1 MKNFEGSMVAIVT
14 PFRDGKVDE
23 KAFRAL
29 IDFQI
34 AGGTSV
40 IVPCG
45 TTGEAATLSHEEHD
59 RVIEICVEHVSKRV
73 QVLAGAGSNSTSEAI
88 RLTKFCE
95 KVGVDGVLHIT
106 PYYNKPTQEGL
117 LQHFQA
123 IAKSTNLPI
132 VLYNVPGRTGVN
144 MLAETTIVLSK
155 IENIV
160 GIKEA
165 SASLVQATEIIK
177 NTDKSFHLLSG
188 EDALNYP
195 LYAIGAKGAISV
207 TCNLLPKKCAEQ
219 YEAIKKGDFEKALQI
234 HNELFELNNVLFV
247 ETNPIPVKAAL
258 ALMGHLN
265 EEYRLPL
272 VKISSKNREILKAV
286 LQKNGILF

>member
-14 PFRDGKVDE
+14 PFKDGRVDE
-23 KAFRAL
+23 KAFRNL

-34 AGGTSV
+34 AGGTAV

-45 TTGEAATLSHEEHD
+45 TTGESATMTHEEHEQ
-59 RVIEICVEHVSKRV
+59 VISICLEHVGKRAK
-73 QVLAGAGSNSTSEAI
+73 VLAGAGSNSTAEAV
-88 RLTKFCE
+88 RLTRFCE

-117 LQHFQA
+117 FQHFQA
-123 IAKSTNLPI
+123 IAKSTSLPV
-132 VLYNVPGRTGVN
+132 VLYNVPGRTSVN
-144 MLAETTIVLSK
+144 MLSETTIALSK
-155 IENIV
+155 IDNIV

-165 SASLVQATEIIK
+165 SGSLVQATEIIK
-177 NTDKSFHLLSG
+177 NTDASFHLFSG

-219 YEAIKKGDFEKALQI
+219 YEAIQKGDFEKALQI
-234 HNELFELNNVLFV
+234 HQELFELNNVLFI

-258 ALMGHLN
+258 ALMGHLD

-272 VKISSKNREILKAV
+272 VKISSKNRETLKSV
-286 LQKNGILF
+286 LQKNGLLF

>member
-1 MKNFEGSMVAIVT
+1 MVALVT

-23 KAFRAL
+23 KAFCAL

-45 TTGEAATLSHEEHD
+45 TTGESATLSHDEHD
-59 RVIEICVEHVSKRV
+59 RVIEICVEQVGKRA
-73 QVLAGAGSNSTSEAI
+73 QVLAGAGSNSTTEAI

-95 KVGVDGVLHIT
+95 KAGVDGVLHIT

-123 IAKSTNLPI
+123 IAKSTSLPI

-144 MLAETTIVLSK
+144 MLAETTIALSK
-155 IENIV
+155 IDNIV

-177 NTDKSFHLLSG
+177 NTGTSFHLFSG

-219 YEAIKKGDFEKALQI
+219 YEAIKKGDFEKALHI

-258 ALMGHLN
+258 ALMGHLD

-272 VKISSKNREILKAV
+272 VKISSKNRETLKAV

>member
-1 MKNFEGSMVAIVT
+1 MVALVT
-14 PFRDGKVDE
+14 PFKEGQVDE

-45 TTGEAATLSHEEHD
+45 TTGESATLSHEEHD
-59 RVIEICVEHVSKRV
+59 QVISICVEHTKKRAK
-73 QVLAGAGSNSTSEAI
+73 VLAGAGSNSTAEAI

-117 LQHFQA
+117 VQHFQA
-123 IAKSTNLPI
+123 IAKSTSLPI

-144 MLAETTIVLSK
+144 MLAETTITLSK

-177 NTDKSFHLLSG
+177 NTDASFHLLSG

-207 TCNLLPKKCAEQ
+207 TCNLLPKKCSEQ
-219 YEAIKKGDFEKALQI
+219 FEAVKKGDFEKALMI

-258 ALMGHLN
+258 ALMGHLD

-272 VKISSKNREILKAV
+272 VKISSKNRETLKTV

>member
-1 MKNFEGSMVAIVT
+1 MVAIVT

-45 TTGEAATLSHEEHD
+45 TTGESATLSHDEHD
-59 RVIEICVEHVSKRV
+59 RVIEICVEQVGKRA
-73 QVLAGAGSNSTSEAI
+73 QVLAGAGSNSTAEAI

-95 KVGVDGVLHIT
+95 KVGVDGVLQIT

-123 IAKSTNLPI
+123 IAKSTSLPI
-132 VLYNVPGRTGVN
+132 VLYNVPGRTSVN
-144 MLAETTIVLSK
+144 LLAETTIALSK
-155 IENIV
+155 INNIV

-177 NTDKSFHLLSG
+177 NTDESFHLFSG

-195 LYAIGAKGAISV
+195 LYAMGARGAISV

-219 YEAIKKGDFEKALQI
+219 YEAIKNGNFEKALQI

-258 ALMGHLN
+258 ALMGHLE

-272 VKISSKNREILKAV
+272 VKISSKNRETLKTV

>member
-1 MKNFEGSMVAIVT
+1 MRNFEGSMVALVT
-14 PFRDGKVDE
+14 PFKEGKVDE
-23 KAFRAL
+23 KSFRAL

-45 TTGEAATLSHEEHD
+45 TTGESATLSHEEHD
-59 RVIEICVEHVSKRV
+59 RVIEICVEHVGKRA

-117 LQHFQA
+117 SQHFQA

-144 MLAETTIVLSK
+144 MLAETTIALAK
-155 IENIV
+155 IDNIV

-272 VKISSKNREILKAV
+272 VKISSKNREILKTV